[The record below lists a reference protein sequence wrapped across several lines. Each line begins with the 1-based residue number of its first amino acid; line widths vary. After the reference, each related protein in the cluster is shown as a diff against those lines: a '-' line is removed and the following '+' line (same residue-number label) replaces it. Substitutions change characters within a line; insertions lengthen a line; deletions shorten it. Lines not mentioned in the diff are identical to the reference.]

1 MQQAWLTSVA
11 GAVMAVQ
18 FPKDFSVHVSAQTTY
33 AKDALLSVSAFVSV
47 C

>member
-1 MQQAWLTSVA
+1 MA

-18 FPKDFSVHVSAQTTY
+18 FPKDFSVHVSTQTTY
-33 AKDALLSVSAFVSV
+33 AKDALLSVSAFISV